1 MVIAVDTTK
10 FNDNDAEDDSLYFY
24 WLLIHMASQHTD
36 DHFIFFSDG
45 RNNRHVSFSEN
56 IEFVEVKP
64 KVRNKLSFKWWYDVK
79 LPKAAKK
86 YKAEVIICPS
96 GTVSLSTKIP
106 QVLVIN
112 DFTVALKKSG
122 LPYLS
127 KSRFEASLKKAR
139 LIITTTNVVA
149 QHLVDRLQIVPE
161 KVFQIKG
168 ACNEIFE
175 PVQWKEREK
184 IKKEYSDGC
193 EYFIS
198 KCYNE
203 LQLLLTLKSFSI
215 FKKWQKSNMKMVL
228 INRMSN
234 EVVISRLATYKY
246 KDDVILINRESSQTN
261 RMLLSAAYAIIYT
274 NEVQQFAVQ
283 ILQAMSFGVP
293 VIIAGNEAAME
304 LGGEA
309 SLIASENPQA
319 LAEHLKLVYK
329 NEAKRNQMIAS
340 GFVQANSFN
349 LEESA
354 EKLYEIIRASV
365 SK

>member
-10 FNDNDAEDDSLYFY
+10 FNDNDDEDDSLYFY
-24 WLLIHMASQHTD
+24 WLLIYMASQHID
-36 DHFIFFSDG
+36 DQFIFFSDQPLKLNPFQS
-45 RNNRHVSFSEN
+45 RN
-56 IEFVEVKP
+56 IEQVEIKP
-64 KVRNKLSFKWWYDVK
+64 KIKNKLSFKWWYDVK
-79 LPKAAKK
+79 LPKVAKR
-86 YKAEVIICPS
+86 YKADVIICPS
-96 GTVSLSTKIP
+96 GTASLSTKIP
-106 QVLVIN
+106 QVLVVN
-112 DFTVALKKSG
+112 DFIQSLKKPG
-122 LPYLS
+122 LPYLT
-127 KSRFEASLKKAR
+127 KSRFEASVKKAK
-139 LIITTTNVVA
+139 LIIATTNVVA
-149 QHLVDRLQIVPE
+149 QHLVDRLQMVPE

-168 ACNEIFE
+168 ACNEILE
-175 PVQWKEREK
+175 PVQWEEREK
-184 IKKEYSDGC
+184 IKKEYSEGC
-193 EYFIS
+193 EYFTS

-203 LQLLLTLKSFSI
+203 PQLVLTLKSFSI

-234 EVVISRLATYKY
+234 EVAISRLATYKY

-261 RMLLSAAYAIIYT
+261 RMLLSAAYAMIYT
-274 NEVQQFAVQ
+274 NEVQQFTVQ

-309 SLIASENPQA
+309 SLIASENPPE

-354 EKLYEIIRASV
+354 EKLYENIRASV